1 MAGLR
6 WWDGSA
12 WQVLLGGP
20 PTYAFIGPDAPLDPP
35 DGMLWVQPVNPIV
48 DLMSPLVLT
57 EPSVWT
63 WAGFGY
69 GYPGLDFVADLD
81 GMRVNWNP
89 APAQNPTA
97 GQLGCASISGE
108 AFVGH
113 QMLAQMSVIVPS
125 GSADVRLTHAFTSSS
140 AWVTEKDTEV
150 TISLPFVWTAGMNK
164 YIGPESIPAPPG
176 GHVIVTDI
184 HLYDLTSSPPSPLRV
199 WSATYNLWLPI
210 NDGLVQR
217 AGDRMIGSLRFDTVD
232 AETGQPTVTGLPTPV
247 DDSDAVPLGFLNS
260 VIEGL
265 PDPGTGTGGG
275 ATMVVDDTAPLDPDV
290 GQEWWDTATI
300 YQEPFI
306 VVVDGEQVAVATLGP
321 TSWSQPA
328 WDKVSIEI
336 PCDGVL
342 EVTHRVFGRHTTA
355 GALIASRMDV
365 ESVDGLTCTP
375 LGSPGMNQGRAVQ
388 AIASNVQNHSLV
400 GFYTFTL
407 TGVQPG
413 ASMLM
418 AWYLYQAVAGGTFYT
433 PYATIKFTPYISD
446 RVTTVVMGSGST
458 AGVVIP
464 PQPA

>member
-57 EPSVWT
+57 EPEVWT

-69 GYPGLDFVADLD
+69 GYPGLDFVANLD
-81 GMRVNWNP
+81 GMRVGWNP

-108 AFVGH
+108 TFVGH
-113 QMLAQMSVIVPS
+113 QMLAQMSVIVPA
-125 GSADVRLTHAFTSSS
+125 GMPNVRLTHAFTSSS
-140 AWVTEKDTEV
+140 DWITEKDTEA

-164 YIGPESIPAPPG
+164 NIGPESAPAPSG

-184 HLYDLTSSPPSPLRV
+184 HLFDLTSSPPSPMRV

-217 AGDRMIGSLRFDTVD
+217 AGDRMVGSLRFDTVD

-247 DDSDAVPLGFLNS
+247 DDTDAVPLGFLNA
-260 VIEGL
+260 VIESL

-275 ATMVVDDTAPLDPDV
+275 ATMVVNDTAPVDPEV
-290 GQEWWDTATI
+290 GQEWWDTSTV
-300 YQEPFI
+300 YQEPFTVI
-306 VVVDGEQVAVATLGP
+306 VDGNGITNFTVAAVT
-321 TSWSQPA
+321 WSQPA
-328 WDKVSIEI
+328 WDKVRLEI
-336 PCDGVL
+336 PCDGTL
-342 EVTHRVFGRHTTA
+342 EIQHRVFARHATA
-355 GALIASRMDV
+355 GILLAERFDV
-365 ESVDGLTCTP
+365 ESVNSLTITP
-375 LGSPGMNQGRAVQ
+375 EVGGSTNQSQGRVVQ
-388 AIASNVQNHSLV
+388 AIAANAQYQNAV
-400 GFYTFTL
+400 GFCQYEV
-407 TGVQPG
+407 TGVVDG
-413 ASMLM
+413 ASLLLS
-418 AWYLYQAVAGGTFYT
+418 WYVYCGAANGIFNS
-433 PYATIKFTPYISD
+433 PYAIVKFTPYVSN
-446 RVTTVVMGSGST
+446 RVTRVQV
-458 AGVVIP
+458 GVI
-464 PQPA
+464 A